1 MNITSIKDPFF
12 TIKES
17 DKEFDYQPVLTNRL
31 DKHSDEFDQS
41 VINQIILWKVNRYA
55 DLPNELIE
63 KLNSIDPTDD
73 ILDVHITREI
83 IHDLLQVK
91 GVRLAMASTI
101 LRFRNPKVYQII
113 DQRVFRVLYK
123 KQFKVSTSLSK
134 AKVDEQV
141 NLYIQYLSD
150 LRKACIQLNINFE
163 DADRVLYNAD
173 KRLNRGVKIKY

>member
-1 MNITSIKDPFF
+1 
-12 TIKES
+12 
-17 DKEFDYQPVLTNRL
+17 
-31 DKHSDEFDQS
+31 
-41 VINQIILWKVNRYA
+41 
-55 DLPNELIE
+55 
-63 KLNSIDPTDD
+63 
-73 ILDVHITREI
+73 
-83 IHDLLQVK
+83 
-91 GVRLAMASTI
+91 MASTI

-150 LRKACIQLNINFE
+150 LREACIQLNINFE